1 MLGSNAVVDMDHNI
15 IENRH
20 VFMKTDKTIGEQ
32 FCRFIENQ
40 IVEFDFFLNLGNF
53 EIKNSKKL
61 ECVSRFLVKTEF
73 KNSK

>member
-40 IVEFDFFLNLGNF
+40 IVEFDFFKIWETL
-53 EIKNSKKL
+53 K
-61 ECVSRFLVKTEF
+61 
-73 KNSK
+73 